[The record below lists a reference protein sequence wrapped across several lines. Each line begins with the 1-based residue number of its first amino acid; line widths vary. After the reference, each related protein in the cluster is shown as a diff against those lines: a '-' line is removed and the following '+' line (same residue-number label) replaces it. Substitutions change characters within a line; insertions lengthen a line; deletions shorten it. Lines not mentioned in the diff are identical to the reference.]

1 MDSSKFLNKIQLGIR
16 KFDKNAKIILYGSR
30 ARGDYKLDSDWDI
43 LILLNC
49 SVDEE
54 LKEKIRD
61 ELYEI
66 ELETEQAISSII
78 QSKKKWNNLRIT
90 PFHQNIEKEGVLL

>member
-16 KFDKNAKIILYGSR
+16 KFDKNAEIILYGSR
-30 ARGDYKLDSDWDI
+30 ARGDYKRDSDWDI

-90 PFHQNIEKEGVLL
+90 PFHKNIEKEGVLL

>member
-16 KFDKNAKIILYGSR
+16 KFDKTAEIILYGSR
-30 ARGDYKLDSDWDI
+30 ARGDYRRDSDWDI

-61 ELYEI
+61 ELFEI

-78 QSKKKWNNLRIT
+78 QSKKKWNNLGKT